1 MKKKKKK
8 KQKWRTRNTGQWSQ
22 AAEEKKEVDEDRG
35 ADLERNIWLHF
46 FFFFLE
52 IPLNWV
58 FVAFIFYFSNSGP
71 CFTVDFFKFIGDLK
85 QCLTCLRIGLALF

>member
-46 FFFFLE
+46 FFFFL
-52 IPLNWV
+52 
-58 FVAFIFYFSNSGP
+58 
-71 CFTVDFFKFIGDLK
+71 KFL
-85 QCLTCLRIGLALF
+85 